1 MSVLPSPEEIEA
13 AKTPKGAWTRA
24 QLAEWGVPW
33 PPEKGWKDELIER
46 WEAARQDGAPPPPLP
61 SPAPTDFAQ
70 DTLDFG

>member
-1 MSVLPSPEEIEA
+1 MS
-13 AKTPKGAWTRA
+13 
-24 QLAEWGVPW
+24 W
-33 PPEKGWKDELIER
+33 PPKKGWKDELIER